1 MALDVIEIHGTG
13 DSINLVKI
21 TKVTVQAGVISDPAD
36 VAFEMTIVNRVEAN
50 QRDEK
55 PPVRF
60 ERRIPEQI
68 AAGGQSRIQLIER
81 LKERI
86 DSLFVRRLGGR
97 KPCSIDS
104 IVDRLVNQLIEPI
117 NVRSILLRIEIQVA
131 ISIRVEFTVQNPH
144 EIVIGIIDDHS

>member
-36 VAFEMTIVNRVEAN
+36 VAFEMTMVNRVEAN

-60 ERRIPEQI
+60 ER
-68 AAGGQSRIQLIER
+68 
-81 LKERI
+81 
-86 DSLFVRRLGGR
+86 
-97 KPCSIDS
+97 
-104 IVDRLVNQLIEPI
+104 
-117 NVRSILLRIEIQVA
+117 
-131 ISIRVEFTVQNPH
+131 
-144 EIVIGIIDDHS
+144 